1 MWDLRPCL
9 RGPTRPPCCE
19 HITRV
24 EDFYVGMFEADVMV
38 AHHSQS
44 RPGGGGQCL
53 QQGRKA
59 WQVLVVREGQLAP
72 PEQFQEQRE
81 GIL

>member
-1 MWDLRPCL
+1 MNTSLGLKISMWGCL
-9 RGPTRPPCCE
+9 RLTSWW
-19 HITRV
+19 HTTHK
-24 EDFYVGMFEADVMV
+24 ADQV
-38 AHHSQS
+38 
-44 RPGGGGQCL
+44 GGGQCL